1 MLVRMYNKRLKGY
14 AAIGYQAAAMAQG
27 SAAGNII
34 YSSNDYWEAFL
45 QDISKAERSI
55 VIASPYVSSKTV
67 QKLKTLFCEA
77 KARRTAITILCR
89 NPDAF
94 SEPARNAMRRA
105 LEMLHEIGADV
116 RFSEAAYHCY
126 AAFDDRIAWYGGIHL
141 LGAGGEN
148 NVLRLVNEQVVRG
161 LQRQFGY

>member
-1 MLVRMYNKRLKGY
+1 
-14 AAIGYQAAAMAQG
+14 
-27 SAAGNII
+27 
-34 YSSNDYWEAFL
+34 
-45 QDISKAERSI
+45 
-55 VIASPYVSSKTV
+55 
-67 QKLKTLFCEA
+67 
-77 KARRTAITILCR
+77 
-89 NPDAF
+89 
-94 SEPARNAMRRA
+94 MRRA

-148 NVLRLVNEQVVRG
+148 NVLRLMNEQVVRG